1 VRVRGDKVPY
11 YTQAL
16 RVPPDFPL
24 LRDLGGSDDGI
35 LLIEVTGHVPST
47 GQRLARARD
56 ALVAGMAA
64 AAAGGL
70 AYVPPSARPDHLTA
84 RLIAVRGGDRELL
97 LLDTIRVSGI
107 PTEPKVGS
115 ALAEQIAL
123 AIPRGWFAAR

>member
-1 VRVRGDKVPY
+1 
-11 YTQAL
+11 
-16 RVPPDFPL
+16 
-24 LRDLGGSDDGI
+24 
-35 LLIEVTGHVPST
+35 
-47 GQRLARARD
+47 
-56 ALVAGMAA
+56 MAA

-70 AYVPPSARPDHLTA
+70 AYVPPSARPDYLTA
-84 RLIAVRGGDRELL
+84 RLVAVRGGDRELL